1 MQYDVKAARVG
12 ATGTAVNHRTRVK
25 GYSIAHTASAGSIV
39 LRDGG
44 GSGATLLNIDTPA
57 VAGSMYL
64 EIPGEGILFETD
76 VHATLTNVTG
86 LTVYYG

>member
-1 MQYDVKAARVG
+1 MQYDVKAERVSG
-12 ATGTAVNHRTRVK
+12 TGTVVAYRTRVK
-25 GYSIAHTASAGSIV
+25 GYSIAHTASAGSIT

-44 GSGATLLNIDTPA
+44 GSGATRLIIDTPA
-57 VAGSMYL
+57 VAGSMHL

-86 LTVYYG
+86 LTIYYG

>member
-1 MQYDVKAARVG
+1 MQYDVKAAN
-12 ATGTAVNHRTRVK
+12 ATGTGTMVTFRTRVK
-25 GYSIAHTASAGSIV
+25 GYSIAHTAVAGSIT

-44 GSGATLLNIDTPA
+44 GSGTTRLVIDTPA
-57 VAGSMYL
+57 VAGSMHL

-86 LTVYYG
+86 LTIYYG